1 MDIDIIL
8 AEDVTPSQFAEL
20 AVEAEKLGIRAVWS
34 SNYHQNWD
42 AFPDACA
49 RGNVDLP
56 NILLGPLAV
65 SPWEMHPAEDHQL
78 TVDAERD
85 VERSRDGCDQ
95 RRRRRVGCLRL
106 EDC

>member
-42 AFPDACA
+42 CFLTLAPAAAATSCK
-49 RGNVDLP
+49 
-56 NILLGPLAV
+56 LLGPLAHSPALGVDRMMSV
-65 SPWEMHPAEDHQL
+65 SSD
-78 TVDAERD
+78 R
-85 VERSRDGCDQ
+85 
-95 RRRRRVGCLRL
+95 
-106 EDC
+106 